1 MPFDQARNNW
11 REELGP
17 GSGAF
22 QADYHIQDPSG
33 TKTAP
38 NLHFQPPNKFL
49 MTPPILCPTKKKRG
63 DICTEN
69 ISFLVESGIRVIFS
83 VIYYS
88 ILCY

>member
-63 DICTEN
+63 DILIKN
-69 ISFLVESGIRVIFS
+69 ISSSVAS
-83 VIYYS
+83 VIQVTCAL
-88 ILCY
+88 LC